1 MCNDHHTA
9 GLDRRSLMI
18 AGAGITTAAALV
30 TAAPAHAVEPQTL
43 SFSGRFTGIGPDWHY
58 LPVPVPAGV
67 NAIEVSYD
75 YSPLETGLGFTAN
88 VVDIGIFDPE
98 GFPRLVGWGAAQL
111 PGRDRLRD
119 PGLPRRTDRRRRV
132 AGGARAVRGDPA
144 AGRGVVGAG
153 HLAVRCAR
161 RDTGGHAAPRSMHG
175 TGPGWYRGD
184 LHLHTVHSDGSHTQ
198 ASLVALARAAGLDFI
213 GSSEHNTS
221 SAPLTWGQHVTA
233 DSPPLVMCGEEV
245 TTRNGH
251 WLAMGVPA
259 GTWVDWRYRDRTNL
273 GKYADQVRGL
283 GGIAIAAHP
292 WAPTPGSLWGFGYD
306 FRQVDAFEIWNG
318 PWTLDDQVGVA
329 LWHAALALGKFIP
342 VVGNSDSH
350 NTGQTVGRAQTVVRA
365 ETLSVPAI
373 VAGLRA
379 GRSWIAESSQIGLFF
394 EATARGR
401 TVSCGES
408 LGARLGDLV
417 DVRLEVTGAPNSIAL
432 VLGPA
437 LLPLAH
443 GLTDGSGR
451 AVVAAKVP
459 ALLAPWVRAEVRRLN
474 APPVLNPLEGVPALP
489 MVAMTNPIRL
499 TGSWVSPRA

>member
-30 TAAPAHAVEPQTL
+30 SVSPASAVEPQTL
-43 SFSGRFTGIGPDWHY
+43 RFSGRFTGIGPDWHY
-58 LPVPVPAGV
+58 LPVQVPAGV

-75 YSPLETGLGFTAN
+75 YTPLETGLGFTAN

-98 GFPRLVGWGAAQL
+98 GFRGWS
-111 PGRDRLRD
+111 
-119 PGLPRRTDRRRRV
+119 
-132 AGGARAVRGDPA
+132 GGARRSFRVATDSATPGYL
-144 AGRGVVGAG
+144 AGPIGAG
-153 HLAVRCAR
+153 EWRVALGPFAVIPPGVEWSVQV
-161 RDTGGHAAPRSMHG
+161 TLQFGAPGVTPVATPPPRAITG

-198 ASLVALARAAGLDFI
+198 ASLVTVAREAGLDFI

-233 DSPPLVMCGEEV
+233 DRPPLVVCGEEV

-273 GKYADQVRGL
+273 GRHADQVRGL

-292 WAPTPGSLWGFGYD
+292 WAPSPGSSWGFGYD
-306 FRQVDAFEIWNG
+306 FKQVDAFEIWNG

-350 NTGQTVGRAQTVVRA
+350 NTGQTVGAAQTVVRA

-379 GRSWIAESSQIGLFF
+379 GRSWIAESSQIGLSF
-394 EATARGR
+394 EASARGR

-408 LGARLGDLV
+408 LGARLGDQV

-437 LLPLAH
+437 LLPLASS
-443 GLTDGSGR
+443 LTDGSGH
-451 AVVAAKVP
+451 AVVTAKVP
-459 ALLAPWVRAEVRRLN
+459 ALLATWVRAEVRRLN
-474 APPVLNPLEGVPALP
+474 APPALNPLEGVPALP
-489 MVAMTNPIRL
+489 MVALTNPIRL